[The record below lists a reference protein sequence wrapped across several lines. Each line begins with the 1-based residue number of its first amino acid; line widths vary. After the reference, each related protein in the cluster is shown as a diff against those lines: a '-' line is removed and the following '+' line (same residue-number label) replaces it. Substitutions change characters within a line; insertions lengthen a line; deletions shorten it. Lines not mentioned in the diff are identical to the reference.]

1 MIHRIN
7 TFGCDCSFCTGQS
20 EPATGGS
27 GLARKEFKIVLFIF
41 RDVDSLA
48 AAYIIFRILL

>member
-7 TFGCDCSFCTGQS
+7 TFGCDCSFCTSQS